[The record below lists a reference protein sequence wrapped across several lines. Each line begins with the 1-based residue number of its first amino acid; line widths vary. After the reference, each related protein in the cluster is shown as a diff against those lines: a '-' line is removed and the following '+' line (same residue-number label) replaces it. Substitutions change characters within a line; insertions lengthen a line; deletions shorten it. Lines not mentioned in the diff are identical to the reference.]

1 MKAERLAEI
10 RAWVEEQKAFDLPL
24 EPYGLASPWHEQAFA
39 IIDDLLAEIARL
51 TTIDDAMVERAA
63 KAFFESEGGAAW
75 EHVYADEA
83 AECRQKAR
91 LVIEAA
97 LGKHPRDAQEGT
109 K

>member
-1 MKAERLAEI
+1 MTQPLNEWLASFKARQADFARRHTGDLAFISDEFAADLT
-10 RAWVEEQKAFDLPL
+10 RAVEEL
-24 EPYGLASPWHEQAFA
+24 EKPVA
-39 IIDDLLAEIARL
+39 ITDE
-51 TTIDDAMVERAA
+51 MVERAA
-63 KAFFESEGGAAW
+63 KVLFEDEGGAAW
-75 EHVYADEA
+75 EHAYADEA